1 MKYVVAILRV
11 RIWIIAAVLFS
22 CGSARAGPYSLEII
36 VRAGD
41 VIDGQTILIPFS
53 SNPNNISINNDG
65 EVAFLAMLPVNGGGW
80 AVMTQRRLIAAS
92 GTLVD
97 GRRVGFD
104 NQDHTPKIN
113 NLGQVTYTA
122 FLPGGDR
129 GVFVDETLIA
139 RRGDVIDGQTL
150 FSPDVATAIND
161 DGTVVFVVRRADEVG
176 ERGPPGVYMQDR
188 LVVESGQVIDG
199 FTIGKPFGVEISN
212 PGEIFSFTFLHDFG
226 DGPNAAIV
234 TPERIVL
241 KPGDVIGGQRVDLIR
256 RFAVS
261 GNGDIVTEFHR
272 FSDIDPDDRSLDEVF
287 VATETEILVSRG
299 DVVDGLTIHRPSHPR
314 LNSAGQLAFFDF
326 VQDEANDDGYRALFA
341 DDQLIAAE
349 GRLLDGKVIKQL
361 SKFDINDR
369 GDLAFHVE
377 FEDSSRVIVRANH
390 VQIPEPS
397 SLALAAMALI
407 ALLRIAQRRAV
418 LAARQRRAR
427 RAEIR

>member
-1 MKYVVAILRV
+1 MKYAITMLLV
-11 RIWIIAAVLFS
+11 GCTLAAMFIS
-22 CGSARAGPYSLEII
+22 CGSARAGPYELEII

-41 VIDGQTILIPFS
+41 VIDGQTILTPFS

-65 EVAFLAMLPVNGGGW
+65 EVVFLPRVVGPFGTGW
-80 AVMTQRRLIAAS
+80 GVMTQHRFIAGA
-92 GTLVD
+92 GKLVD
-97 GRRVGFD
+97 GLFAGFD
-104 NQDHTPKIN
+104 NQDHSPKIN

-150 FSPDVATAIND
+150 FSPSVATAIND

-176 ERGPPGVYMQDR
+176 ERGPPGVYTQDR
-188 LVVESGQVIDG
+188 MVVESGQVIDG
-199 FTIGKPFGVEISN
+199 FTIGQPFGVEISN
-212 PGEIFSFTFLHDFG
+212 PGEIFSFTFLQDFG
-226 DGPNAAIV
+226 DGPSAAIV

-241 KPGDVIGGQRVDLIR
+241 KPGDVIGGQRVDQIR

-261 GNGDIVTEFHR
+261 GNGDIVTEFYR
-272 FSDIDPDDRSLDEVF
+272 FSDIDPDDRSLRGIF
-287 VATETEILVSRG
+287 LATETEILVSRG
-299 DVVDGLTIHRPSHPR
+299 DVVDGLTIHNPSHPR

-326 VQDEANDDGYRALFA
+326 VQDEPNDDGYRALFA

-361 SKFDINDR
+361 SQFDINDR

-390 VQIPEPS
+390 VQIPEPDA
-397 SLALAAMALI
+397 LMLAAWGALF
-407 ALLRIAQRRAV
+407 LLAKRGIHDSRRECPTRNEEV
-418 LAARQRRAR
+418 MR
-427 RAEIR
+427 